1 MVPDWTPN
9 TDALAD
15 AFERTRRTSLE
26 ICEPLE
32 REDYVVQSMTEASPA
47 KWHLAHS
54 TWFFERFIL
63 NAELGHDL
71 LHPEFNY
78 LFNSYY
84 NAAGDQWTRSQRGLL
99 SRPTVDQIEAYRADV
114 DSVMN
119 DLIVSRA
126 KDDPELA
133 RLVELGIHHEQQ
145 HQELMV
151 TDTKH
156 MFAQNPLHPQVISAP
171 ESSGRRSSTP
181 SLEWLDLDGGTY
193 EIGWGGGGFAY
204 DNEKPRH
211 EVLLRDVRIANRPVT
226 CGDWIEFIED
236 GGYED
241 DRLWLSDGWA
251 KRQELGW
258 SSPGYWVNRDGDWH
272 LYTWWGLQPVDPA
285 EPVCHISYYEADAFA
300 NWAGARLPTEAEWE
314 IASRRADVESGRYL
328 DVDRRHPTPTRPA
341 GDADT
346 PIQMFGDVWEWTSS
360 SYGPYPGF
368 EAWEGMVGEYNGKF
382 MCNQMVLRGGSCA
395 TPPGH
400 IRRTYRNFFYPKARW
415 QYAGLRLAK
424 D

>member
-1 MVPDWTPN
+1 MVPDWTPK

-15 AFERTRRTSLE
+15 AFERTRQLSME

-99 SRPTVDQIEAYRADV
+99 SRPTVDKIEAYRADV
-114 DSVMN
+114 DSVMH

-126 KDDPELA
+126 TDDPELA

-145 HQELMV
+145 HQELLV

-156 MFAQNPLHPQVISAP
+156 MFAQNPLYPQVIEPPKSRRSGSAP
-171 ESSGRRSSTP
+171 Q
-181 SLEWLDLDGGTY
+181 LEWLTLDGGTY
-193 EIGWGGGGFAY
+193 EIGWNGEGFAY
-204 DNEKPRH
+204 DNESPRH
-211 EVLLRDVRIANRPVT
+211 EVLLRDCRIANRPVT

-236 GGYED
+236 GGYKD

-251 KRQELGW
+251 KRKEQGW
-258 SSPGYWVNRDGDWH
+258 SSPGYWVNKDGDWH
-272 LYTWWGLQPVDPA
+272 LYTWWGLERVDPA

-300 NWAGARLPTEAEWE
+300 KWAGARLPTEAEWE
-314 IASRRADVESGRYL
+314 VASRRGDVQSGRYL
-328 DVDRRHPTPTRPA
+328 NVDRRHPTPVRGSA
-341 GDADT
+341 EADG

-368 EAWEGMVGEYNGKF
+368 EPWEGMVGEYNGKF

-395 TPPGH
+395 TPPDH
-400 IRRTYRNFFYPKARW
+400 IRRTYRNFFYPHTRW